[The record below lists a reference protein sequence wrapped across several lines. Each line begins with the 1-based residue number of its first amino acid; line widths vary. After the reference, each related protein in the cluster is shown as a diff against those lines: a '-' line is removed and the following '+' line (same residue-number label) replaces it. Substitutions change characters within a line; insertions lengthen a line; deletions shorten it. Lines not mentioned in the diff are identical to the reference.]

1 MLISVVIII
10 FLSEF
15 IIPVHVN
22 VIKWNSTKS
31 YSKEQIHDN
40 VNFSQCNFNEQ
51 FCDISFFFI
60 YKEEITV
67 SEDGKEKTEEG
78 TSTKI
83 AKGITVGE

>member
-1 MLISVVIII
+1 MNSFVIY
-10 FLSEF
+10 L
-15 IIPVHVN
+15 
-22 VIKWNSTKS
+22 
-31 YSKEQIHDN
+31 
-40 VNFSQCNFNEQ
+40 
-51 FCDISFFFI
+51 FFI

>member
-1 MLISVVIII
+1 MLSSGTLWNLIQKNKFMTMWILANGTFMNSFVIY
-10 FLSEF
+10 
-15 IIPVHVN
+15 P
-22 VIKWNSTKS
+22 
-31 YSKEQIHDN
+31 
-40 VNFSQCNFNEQ
+40 
-51 FCDISFFFI
+51 FFI